1 MPGLNRV
8 PEKAL
13 EAMLQGNNDWLTLL
27 DYVNGDDTSM
37 VPSDGAC
44 ASLRLF
50 DFGRGTWSTCTHTPC
65 FVIPGPEKLI

>member
-1 MPGLNRV
+1 MNRV
-8 PEKAL
+8 PDKAL
-13 EAMLQGNNDWLTLL
+13 EAMLQGNDDWLTLL

-50 DFGRGTWSTCTHTPC
+50 DLPTPVLEC
-65 FVIPGPEKLI
+65 VSESVKELLDLSREMWRLV